1 MPSVCVIQHVPFETP
16 GVLLEVFRDKDCM
29 IHSVEAPFIREA
41 SGNIRSSEILVVL
54 GGPIGAY
61 EESRYPFLLDELEW
75 IEGHIA
81 GGGIFLGICLGSQLL
96 ARVLGG
102 RVYPGGRK
110 EIGWSPLD
118 LTAMGKTSP
127 LSRLGSL
134 PVLHWHGDTFD
145 LPPRTTLLAST
156 AVYPHQAYSL
166 GKRVLGLQF
175 HLEVTSRDLER
186 WYVGHAAEL
195 AGEANLNISEF
206 RNLGRKHAE
215 NLLPV
220 SRAIFGD
227 WLEEAMSNGSSKK
240 PD

>member
-1 MPSVCVIQHVPFETP
+1 MPSVCVIQHVPFESP
-16 GVLLEVFRDKDCM
+16 GVLSEVFRDKDCM
-29 IHSVEAPFIREA
+29 VHSVEAPFIREV
-41 SGNIRSSEILVVL
+41 SGNIRRSEILVVL

-75 IEGHIA
+75 IEAHIA

-102 RVYPGGRK
+102 RGYPGGRK

-118 LTAMGKTSP
+118 LTAKGKTSA
-127 LSRLGSL
+127 LSHLGNL

-145 LPPRTTLLAST
+145 LPPATTLLAST
-156 AVYPHQAYSL
+156 AVYPHQAYSF

-195 AGEANLNISEF
+195 TGEQNLNISEF
-206 RNLGRKHAE
+206 RNLGRIHAG

-220 SRAIFGD
+220 SRAILRE
-227 WLEEAMSNGSSKK
+227 WLEEAMNDDS
-240 PD
+240 